1 MATSLEKFD
10 SVGGF
15 SIDKTIVIDEDRNAK
30 DINTLELKNSF
41 YADSKVSHYI
51 LRGLNTAV
59 LQIDDVGSQ
68 IPLEINTLNYI
79 TGHAIGV
86 NQSGTVYSEKIE
98 SAVLCDNSGLVS
110 VLSSLNTIIKDD
122 IPVGQTWSIEP
133 LTGGTNTFSYS
144 TLRAGTTNNIKWV
157 VSAQVVSIAWQ

>member
-41 YADSKVSHYI
+41 YTDSKVSHYI

-68 IPLEINTLNYI
+68 IPLDINTLNYI
-79 TGHAIGV
+79 TGHAIAV

-98 SAVLCDNSGLVS
+98 SAVLCDNSGLV
-110 VLSSLNTIIKDD
+110 LSLIHI
-122 IPVGQTWSIEP
+122 
-133 LTGGTNTFSYS
+133 
-144 TLRAGTTNNIKWV
+144 
-157 VSAQVVSIAWQ
+157 